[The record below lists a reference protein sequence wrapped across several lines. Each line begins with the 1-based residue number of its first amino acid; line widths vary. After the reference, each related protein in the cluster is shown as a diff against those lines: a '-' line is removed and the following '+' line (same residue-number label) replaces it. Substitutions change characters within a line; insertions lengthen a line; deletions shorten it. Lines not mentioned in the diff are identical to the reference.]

1 MTISP
6 HILQSYVLFYRVEAM
21 EVFTSNFM
29 LSDAI
34 LVYLM
39 SDTCISFNAY
49 KPFLRYVH
57 LNLYITFGTNR
68 TKTVYWSEANTFVLV
83 DAKLQI
89 QIACLS
95 SKFEANF
102 LLFNVNV

>member
-6 HILQSYVLFYRVEAM
+6 HILQSYVLFYRVEAI
-21 EVFTSNFM
+21 EVFTSHIM

-39 SDTCISFNAY
+39 SDTCILVKVSFNAY

-89 QIACLS
+89 
-95 SKFEANF
+95 
-102 LLFNVNV
+102 